1 MTNIHPLF
9 VHFPIALLF
18 VYSIIKILPV
28 QKWLPSIAWRDIE
41 KILLTIGILG
51 AFAALST
58 GETAEH
64 IFQPDHALVEAH
76 ATFANIATWIYAALL
91 VGILI
96 GMTRLHTFFAK
107 LPKGVQSLLITI
119 ESILTN
125 KTFSAILA
133 LLGLIA
139 IALTGLLGGVMVYGR
154 DADPAARVVLKIL
167 GITI

>member
-18 VYSIIKILPV
+18 VYSIIKIFPL

-41 KILLTIGILG
+41 KILLTVGILG

-64 IFQPDHALVEAH
+64 IFKPDHALVEAH

-96 GMTRLHTFFAK
+96 GMARLHTFFAK
-107 LPKGVQSLLITI
+107 LPKWLQTFLIAL
-119 ESILTN
+119 EKILTN
-125 KTFSAILA
+125 KTCSAILA
-133 LLGLIA
+133 LLGLVDIA
-139 IALTGLLGGVMVYGR
+139 VTGLLGGVMVYGA

-167 GITI
+167 GIQI